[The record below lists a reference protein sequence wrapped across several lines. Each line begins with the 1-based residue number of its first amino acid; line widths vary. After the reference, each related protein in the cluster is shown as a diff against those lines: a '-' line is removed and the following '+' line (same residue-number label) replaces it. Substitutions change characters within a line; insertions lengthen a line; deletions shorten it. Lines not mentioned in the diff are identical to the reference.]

1 MAAID
6 SGPVSRPSR
15 ASHARSS
22 SLAISTPAGPRTSA
36 SGASSMP
43 SPIAGVGG
51 DERLSRDALVGVSAQ
66 RMEGASAQQVS
77 ETLAAEVPVA
87 MQYNARPHA
96 VMMATPSNLADFA
109 YGFALTERIVASV
122 AELTLADTLWTEHG
136 VALEMLIPQQRF
148 LLLQNRERN
157 LTGRTGCGLCGTAT
171 LAAAI
176 RPVRK
181 VDPTGPRADVA
192 ALRAG
197 MLRLAAQQP
206 LNDASGAVH
215 AAALLTTDGG
225 FTVREDVG
233 RHNAI
238 DKAVGAV
245 MRAGQVPH
253 TLLVTSRASYEV
265 VHKAAEVGCR
275 LVAAISAPTALAL
288 RLAQEAG
295 VTLVGWTRPPR
306 LTVYCGQLT

>member
-1 MAAID
+1 MSRIHSGSD
-6 SGPVSRPSR
+6 SPPSR
-15 ASHARSS
+15 AQQARRN
-22 SLAISTPAGPRTSA
+22 SLAISTPVVPGAQLPA
-36 SGASSMP
+36 S
-43 SPIAGVGG
+43 
-51 DERLSRDALVGVSAQ
+51 ERARATPGEDSRISREPLQAVSAH
-66 RMEGASAQQVS
+66 RLDGEATHDVN

-96 VMMATPSNLADFA
+96 VMMATPSNLDDFA
-109 YGFALTERIVASV
+109 YGFALTERIIASV
-122 AELTLADTLWTEHG
+122 SELTLADTLWTEHG

-148 LLLQNRERN
+148 LLLQSRERN

-171 LAAAI
+171 LEAAI

-181 VDPTGPRADVA
+181 VDPRGPRADVQ
-192 ALRAG
+192 ALREG
-197 MLRLAAQQP
+197 MRRLAALQP

-275 LVAAISAPTALAL
+275 MVAAISAPTALAL

-306 LTVYCGQLT
+306 LTVYCGELS

>member
-1 MAAID
+1 
-6 SGPVSRPSR
+6 
-15 ASHARSS
+15 
-22 SLAISTPAGPRTSA
+22 
-36 SGASSMP
+36 MP

-148 LLLQNRERN
+148 MLLQNRERN

>member
-1 MAAID
+1 MGAID

-15 ASHARSS
+15 AAHARSS
-22 SLAISTPAGPRTSA
+22 SLALSTPAVPDA
-36 SGASSMP
+36 KAP
-43 SPIAGVGG
+43 
-51 DERLSRDALVGVSAQ
+51 DRLSREPLVSASA
-66 RMEGASAQQVS
+66 RRLEGEAAHQVS

-96 VMMATPSNLADFA
+96 VMMATPADLADFA

-148 LLLQNRERN
+148 LLLQSRERN

-181 VDPTGPRADVA
+181 VDPDGPRADVA
-192 ALRAG
+192 ALRDG
-197 MLRLAAQQP
+197 MQRLAAQQP

-215 AAALLTTDGG
+215 AAALMTTDGA

-288 RLAQEAG
+288 QLAQEAG
-295 VTLVGWTRPPR
+295 ITLVGWARPPR
-306 LTVYCGQLT
+306 LTVYCGTLA

>member
-1 MAAID
+1 MGRIHSGPDSRQSRAQHARRNSLANPTPALPGAQLPAAQRARATPGQD
-6 SGPVSRPSR
+6 SGRSREPLQ
-15 ASHARSS
+15 AV
-22 SLAISTPAGPRTSA
+22 T
-36 SGASSMP
+36 
-43 SPIAGVGG
+43 
-51 DERLSRDALVGVSAQ
+51 AQ
-66 RMEGASAQQVS
+66 RIDGEATHEVS

-96 VMMATPSNLADFA
+96 VMMATPSNLDDFA
-109 YGFALTERIVASV
+109 FGFALTERIIASV
-122 AELTLADTLWTEHG
+122 SELTLADTLWTEHG

-148 LLLQNRERN
+148 LLLQTRERN

-171 LAAAI
+171 LEAAI
-176 RPVRK
+176 RPVRR
-181 VDPTGPRADVA
+181 VDPRGPRADVQ
-192 ALRAG
+192 ALRDG
-197 MLRLAAQQP
+197 MRRLAALQP
-206 LNDASGAVH
+206 FNDASGAVH
-215 AAALLTTDGG
+215 AAALLTIDGG

-253 TLLVTSRASYEV
+253 SLLVTSRASYEV

-306 LTVYCGQLT
+306 LTVYCGAL

>member
-1 MAAID
+1 LPASEHPHPAPGQD
-6 SGPVSRPSR
+6 S
-15 ASHARSS
+15 
-22 SLAISTPAGPRTSA
+22 
-36 SGASSMP
+36 
-43 SPIAGVGG
+43 
-51 DERLSRDALVGVSAQ
+51 RLSREPLQAVSAH
-66 RMEGASAQQVS
+66 RMDGAATHDVN

-96 VMMATPSNLADFA
+96 VMMATPSNLDDFA
-109 YGFALTERIVASV
+109 FGFALTERIVASV
-122 AELTLADTLWTEHG
+122 SELTLAATLWTEHG

-148 LLLQNRERN
+148 LLLQTRERN

-171 LAAAI
+171 LEAAI
-176 RPVRK
+176 RPVRR
-181 VDPTGPRADVA
+181 VDPNGPRADVQ
-192 ALRAG
+192 ALRDG
-197 MLRLAAQQP
+197 MRRLAALQP

-253 TLLVTSRASYEV
+253 SLLVTSRASYEV

-306 LTVYCGQLT
+306 LTVYCGDLS

>member
-1 MAAID
+1 
-6 SGPVSRPSR
+6 
-15 ASHARSS
+15 
-22 SLAISTPAGPRTSA
+22 LAISTPTLP
-36 SGASSMP
+36 GAP
-43 SPIAGVGG
+43 LPVR
-51 DERLSRDALVGVSAQ
+51 ERGRVTEPLQAVSAR
-66 RMEGASAQQVS
+66 RMDGAATHEVS

-96 VMMATPSNLADFA
+96 VMMATPSNLDDFA
-109 YGFALTERIVASV
+109 FGFALTERIIASV
-122 AELTLADTLWTEHG
+122 SELTLADTIWTEHG

-148 LLLQNRERN
+148 LLLQTRERN

-171 LAAAI
+171 LEAAI

-181 VDPTGPRADVA
+181 VDVNGPRVDVQ
-192 ALRAG
+192 ALRDG
-197 MLRLAAQQP
+197 MQRLAALQP

-253 TLLVTSRASYEV
+253 SLLVTSRASYEV

-306 LTVYCGQLT
+306 LTVYCGQLS

>member
-1 MAAID
+1 MGRTG
-6 SGPVSRPSR
+6 SGPDAYALR
-15 ASHARSS
+15 ALQARRD
-22 SLAISTPAGPRTSA
+22 SLASSTPAVPGTPLPASQHPRA
-36 SGASSMP
+36 AP
-43 SPIAGVGG
+43 SQGS
-51 DERLSRDALVGVSAQ
+51 RLSREPLQAVAAHRLDGEADHDVH
-66 RMEGASAQQVS
+66 

-96 VMMATPSNLADFA
+96 VMMATPSNLDDFA

-122 AELTLADTLWTEHG
+122 SELTLAATLWTEHG

-148 LLLQNRERN
+148 LLLQTRERN

-171 LAAAI
+171 LEAAI
-176 RPVRK
+176 RPVRH
-181 VDPTGPRADVA
+181 VNPSGPRADVQ
-192 ALRAG
+192 ALREG
-197 MLRLAAQQP
+197 MRRLAALQP

-253 TLLVTSRASYEV
+253 SLLVTSRASYEV

-295 VTLVGWTRPPR
+295 ITLVGWTRPPR
-306 LTVYCGQLT
+306 LTVYCGELS

>member
-1 MAAID
+1 
-6 SGPVSRPSR
+6 
-15 ASHARSS
+15 
-22 SLAISTPAGPRTSA
+22 LAISTPVAPGAQLPAAGQPRTGSEPLQA
-36 SGASSMP
+36 VCAHRVDGAETCD
-43 SPIAGVGG
+43 VN
-51 DERLSRDALVGVSAQ
+51 
-66 RMEGASAQQVS
+66 

-96 VMMATPSNLADFA
+96 VMMATPSNLDDFA
-109 YGFALTERIVASV
+109 FGFALTERIIASV
-122 AELTLADTLWTEHG
+122 SELTLAATLWTEHG

-148 LLLQNRERN
+148 LLLQTRERN

-171 LAAAI
+171 LEAAI
-176 RPVRK
+176 RPVRR
-181 VDPTGPRADVA
+181 VDPSGPRADVQ
-192 ALRAG
+192 ALREG
-197 MLRLAAQQP
+197 MRRLAAQQP

-253 TLLVTSRASYEV
+253 SLLVTSRASYEV

-295 VTLVGWTRPPR
+295 ITLVGWTRPPR
-306 LTVYCGQLT
+306 LTVYCGELA

>member
-1 MAAID
+1 MSRID
-6 SGPVSRPSR
+6 SGSDTRGSR
-15 ASHARSS
+15 AQHARRD
-22 SLAISTPAGPRTSA
+22 SLAISTPAVPGTPVPASERPRAT
-36 SGASSMP
+36 P
-43 SPIAGVGG
+43 SQ
-51 DERLSRDALVGVSAQ
+51 DRRLSREPLQPVSAH
-66 RMEGASAQQVS
+66 RLDGEATHDVS

-96 VMMATPSNLADFA
+96 VMMATPSNLDDFA
-109 YGFALTERIVASV
+109 FGFALTERIIASV
-122 AELTLADTLWTEHG
+122 SELTLVDTLWTEHG

-148 LLLQNRERN
+148 LLLQTRERN

-171 LAAAI
+171 LEAAI
-176 RPVRK
+176 RPVRR
-181 VDPTGPRADVA
+181 VDPLGPRADVQ
-192 ALRAG
+192 ALRDG
-197 MLRLAAQQP
+197 MRRLAALQP

-253 TLLVTSRASYEV
+253 SLLVTSRASYEV

-306 LTVYCGQLT
+306 LTVYCGQLS

>member
-1 MAAID
+1 M
-6 SGPVSRPSR
+6 GQTHYGLRR
-15 ASHARSS
+15 N
-22 SLAISTPAGPRTSA
+22 SLALSTPAPPEAPLPARKRAPATEPLQA
-36 SGASSMP
+36 
-43 SPIAGVGG
+43 
-51 DERLSRDALVGVSAQ
+51 VSAR
-66 RMEGASAQQVS
+66 RMEGPAAQVLS

-96 VMMATPSNLADFA
+96 VMMATPSNLEDFA

-122 AELTLADTLWTEHG
+122 SELTLADTLWTEHG

-148 LLLQNRERN
+148 LLLSARERN

-171 LAAAI
+171 LEAAI

-181 VDPTGPRADVA
+181 VDPSGPRADLA

-197 MLRLAAQQP
+197 MQRLASMQP
-206 LNDASGAVH
+206 LNDATGAVH
-215 AAALLTTDGG
+215 AAALLTGDGG

-295 VTLVGWTRPPR
+295 ITLVGWTRPPR
-306 LTVYCGQLT
+306 LTVYCGELS

>member
-1 MAAID
+1 
-6 SGPVSRPSR
+6 
-15 ASHARSS
+15 
-22 SLAISTPAGPRTSA
+22 LAMSTPADPGTPLPAALRPRAT
-36 SGASSMP
+36 P
-43 SPIAGVGG
+43 SQ
-51 DERLSRDALVGVSAQ
+51 DSRLSREPLQAVSAH
-66 RMEGASAQQVS
+66 RVDGEDTHDVS
-77 ETLAAEVPVA
+77 ESLAAEVPVA

-96 VMMATPSNLADFA
+96 VMMATPSNLDDFA
-109 YGFALTERIVASV
+109 FGFALTERIIASV
-122 AELTLADTLWTEHG
+122 SELTLADTLWTEHG

-148 LLLQNRERN
+148 LALQSRERN

-171 LAAAI
+171 LEAAI
-176 RPVRK
+176 RPVRR
-181 VDPTGPRADVA
+181 VDPNGPRADVQ
-192 ALRAG
+192 ALREG
-197 MLRLAAQQP
+197 MRRLAALQP

-245 MRAGQVPH
+245 MRAGQLPH
-253 TLLVTSRASYEV
+253 SLLVTSRASYEV

-306 LTVYCGQLT
+306 LTVYCGELS

>member
-1 MAAID
+1 MEGIR
-6 SGPVSRPSR
+6 SRPDSPRSR
-15 ASHARSS
+15 AQHARRH
-22 SLAISTPAGPRTSA
+22 SLAISTPASP
-36 SGASSMP
+36 GAP
-43 SPIAGVGG
+43 LPWR
-51 DERLSRDALVGVSAQ
+51 DEGRVAEPLQAVSAR
-66 RMEGASAQQVS
+66 RMDGAAPHEVS

-96 VMMATPSNLADFA
+96 VMMATPSNLDDFA
-109 YGFALTERIVASV
+109 FGFALTERIIASV
-122 AELTLADTLWTEHG
+122 SELTLADTIWTEHG

-148 LLLQNRERN
+148 LLLQTRERN

-171 LAAAI
+171 LEAAI

-181 VDPTGPRADVA
+181 VDANGPRVDVQ
-192 ALRAG
+192 ALREG
-197 MLRLAAQQP
+197 MQRLAALQP

-215 AAALLTTDGG
+215 AAALLSTDGG

-253 TLLVTSRASYEV
+253 SLLVTSRASYEV

-275 LVAAISAPTALAL
+275 MVAAISAPTELAL
-288 RLAQEAG
+288 QLAEAA
-295 VTLVGWTRPPR
+295 
-306 LTVYCGQLT
+306 

>member
-1 MAAID
+1 VQTAAD
-6 SGPVSRPSR
+6 QPLVRD
-15 ASHARSS
+15 AR
-22 SLAISTPAGPRTSA
+22 
-36 SGASSMP
+36 
-43 SPIAGVGG
+43 V
-51 DERLSRDALVGVSAQ
+51 RDALVPVTARRVEDSGSAQ
-66 RMEGASAQQVS
+66 VR

-96 VMMATPSNLADFA
+96 VMMATPSNLEDFA
-109 YGFALTERIVASV
+109 YGFALTERIVAAVS
-122 AELTLADTLWTEHG
+122 ELTLADTLWTEHG
-136 VALEMLIPQQRF
+136 VALQMLIPQQRF
-148 LLLQNRERN
+148 LLLQSRERN

-171 LAAAI
+171 LEAAI
-176 RPVRK
+176 RPVRQ
-181 VDPTGPRADVA
+181 VDPDGPCVDLAG
-192 ALRAG
+192 LRDG
-197 MLRLAAQQP
+197 MRRLAALQP

-215 AAALLTTDGG
+215 AAALLTTDGA

-253 TLLVTSRASYEV
+253 SLLVTSRASYEV

-306 LTVYCGQLT
+306 LTVYCGELS

>member
-1 MAAID
+1 MPDAQLPA
-6 SGPVSRPSR
+6 SSRP
-15 ASHARSS
+15 
-22 SLAISTPAGPRTSA
+22 AGADGRRHGREP
-36 SGASSMP
+36 
-43 SPIAGVGG
+43 
-51 DERLSRDALVGVSAQ
+51 LVSVSA
-66 RMEGASAQQVS
+66 RRLEDEAAHQVS

-96 VMMATPSNLADFA
+96 VMMATPADLADFA

-148 LLLQNRERN
+148 LLLQTRERN

-171 LAAAI
+171 LEAAI

-181 VDPTGPRADVA
+181 VDPNGPCADVA
-192 ALRAG
+192 ALRDG
-197 MLRLAAQQP
+197 MRRLAAQQP

-215 AAALLTTDGG
+215 AAALLTADGG

>member
-1 MAAID
+1 MGRIQ
-6 SGPVSRPSR
+6 SGP
-15 ASHARSS
+15 RSA
-22 SLAISTPAGPRTSA
+22 SLAISTPAEP
-36 SGASSMP
+36 
-43 SPIAGVGG
+43 
-51 DERLSRDALVGVSAQ
+51 D
-66 RMEGASAQQVS
+66 AQQLPARARAQPTEPLRRVLARRIDAADS
-77 ETLAAEVPVA
+77 CEVAETLAAEVPVA

-96 VMMATPSNLADFA
+96 VMMATPSNLDDFA

-122 AELTLADTLWTEHG
+122 SELTLADTLWTAHG

-148 LLLQNRERN
+148 LLLAARERN

-171 LAAAI
+171 LEAAI

-181 VDPTGPRADVA
+181 VDPHGARADVQ
-192 ALRAG
+192 ALREG
-197 MLRLAAQQP
+197 MQRLAALQP
-206 LNDASGAVH
+206 LNEATGAVH

-275 LVAAISAPTALAL
+275 MVAAISAPTALAL
-288 RLAQEAG
+288 QLAQDAG
-295 VTLVGWTRPPR
+295 VTLIGWTRPPR
-306 LTVYCGQLT
+306 LTVYCGQLS

>member
-1 MAAID
+1 MA
-6 SGPVSRPSR
+6 
-15 ASHARSS
+15 
-22 SLAISTPAGPRTSA
+22 LSTPAAPKANAPG
-36 SGASSMP
+36 SS
-43 SPIAGVGG
+43 SPLGG
-51 DERLSRDALVGVSAQ
+51 GERFSRDALVGVSAL
-66 RMEGASAQQVS
+66 RLDADSAQRVS

-96 VMMATPSNLADFA
+96 VMMATPSNLEDFA
-109 YGFALTERIVASV
+109 YGFALTERIITSV
-122 AELTLADTLWTEHG
+122 AELTLAATMWTEHG
-136 VALEMLIPQQRF
+136 VALEMLIPQQRL

-181 VDPTGPRADVA
+181 VDPDGPRADVA

-245 MRAGQVPH
+245 MRAGQLPH

-275 LVAAISAPTALAL
+275 LVAAISGPTALAL

-295 VTLVGWTRPPR
+295 MTLVGWTRPPR

>member
-1 MAAID
+1 MGAID

-15 ASHARSS
+15 AARARSS
-22 SLAISTPAGPRTSA
+22 SLALSTPAVPDARAPDSQA
-36 SGASSMP
+36 P
-43 SPIAGVGG
+43 
-51 DERLSRDALVGVSAQ
+51 DRLSREPLVSASA
-66 RMEGASAQQVS
+66 RRLEGEAAQQVS

-96 VMMATPSNLADFA
+96 VMMATPADLADFA

-148 LLLQNRERN
+148 LLLQTRERN

-171 LAAAI
+171 LEAAI

-181 VDPTGPRADVA
+181 VDPDGPRADVA
-192 ALRAG
+192 ALRDG
-197 MLRLAAQQP
+197 MRRLAAQQP

-215 AAALLTTDGG
+215 AAALMTTDGG

-245 MRAGQVPH
+245 MRGGQVPH

-306 LTVYCGQLT
+306 LTVYCGAL

>member
-1 MAAID
+1 VPGAQLPASEHPHPAPGQD
-6 SGPVSRPSR
+6 S
-15 ASHARSS
+15 
-22 SLAISTPAGPRTSA
+22 
-36 SGASSMP
+36 
-43 SPIAGVGG
+43 
-51 DERLSRDALVGVSAQ
+51 RLSREPLQAVSAH
-66 RMEGASAQQVS
+66 RVDGAATHDVN

-96 VMMATPSNLADFA
+96 VMMATPSNLDDFA
-109 YGFALTERIVASV
+109 FGFALTERIIASV
-122 AELTLADTLWTEHG
+122 SELTLAATLWTEHG

-148 LLLQNRERN
+148 LLLQTRERN

-171 LAAAI
+171 LEAAI
-176 RPVRK
+176 RPVRR
-181 VDPTGPRADVA
+181 VDPNGPRADVQ
-192 ALRAG
+192 ALRDG
-197 MLRLAAQQP
+197 MRRLAALQP

-253 TLLVTSRASYEV
+253 SLLVTSRASYEV

-306 LTVYCGQLT
+306 LTVYCGELS

>member
-1 MAAID
+1 M
-6 SGPVSRPSR
+6 
-15 ASHARSS
+15 
-22 SLAISTPAGPRTSA
+22 STPAVPGTPLPAAQRPRAT
-36 SGASSMP
+36 P
-43 SPIAGVGG
+43 SQ
-51 DERLSRDALVGVSAQ
+51 DSRLSREPLQAVSAH
-66 RMEGASAQQVS
+66 RVDGEDTHDVS
-77 ETLAAEVPVA
+77 ESLAAEVPVA

-96 VMMATPSNLADFA
+96 VMMATPSNLDDFA
-109 YGFALTERIVASV
+109 FGFALTERIIASV
-122 AELTLADTLWTEHG
+122 SELTLADTLWTEHG

-148 LLLQNRERN
+148 LALQSRERN

-171 LAAAI
+171 LEAAI
-176 RPVRK
+176 RPVRR
-181 VDPTGPRADVA
+181 VDPNGPRADVQ
-192 ALRAG
+192 ALREG
-197 MLRLAAQQP
+197 MRRLAALQP

-245 MRAGQVPH
+245 MRAGQLPH
-253 TLLVTSRASYEV
+253 SLLVTSRASYEV

-306 LTVYCGQLT
+306 LTVYCGELS

>member
-1 MAAID
+1 M
-6 SGPVSRPSR
+6 
-15 ASHARSS
+15 
-22 SLAISTPAGPRTSA
+22 AISTPAAPEAQLPAAEHPRPGS
-36 SGASSMP
+36 
-43 SPIAGVGG
+43 
-51 DERLSRDALVGVSAQ
+51 RLSREPLQAVSAH
-66 RMEGASAQQVS
+66 RLDGEASLDVN

-96 VMMATPSNLADFA
+96 VMMATPSNLDDFA
-109 YGFALTERIVASV
+109 FGFALTERIIASV
-122 AELTLADTLWTEHG
+122 SELTLAATLWTEHG

-148 LLLQNRERN
+148 LLLQTRERN

-171 LAAAI
+171 LEAAI
-176 RPVRK
+176 RPVRR
-181 VDPTGPRADVA
+181 VDPSGPRADVQ
-192 ALRAG
+192 ALREG
-197 MLRLAAQQP
+197 MRRLAALQP

-253 TLLVTSRASYEV
+253 SLLVTSRASYEV

-306 LTVYCGQLT
+306 LTVYCGEL

>member
-1 MAAID
+1 
-6 SGPVSRPSR
+6 
-15 ASHARSS
+15 
-22 SLAISTPAGPRTSA
+22 
-36 SGASSMP
+36 
-43 SPIAGVGG
+43 
-51 DERLSRDALVGVSAQ
+51 
-66 RMEGASAQQVS
+66 
-77 ETLAAEVPVA
+77 
-87 MQYNARPHA
+87 MQ
-96 VMMATPSNLADFA
+96 
-109 YGFALTERIVASV
+109 
-122 AELTLADTLWTEHG
+122 
-136 VALEMLIPQQRF
+136 
-148 LLLQNRERN
+148 
-157 LTGRTGCGLCGTAT
+157 
-171 LAAAI
+171 
-176 RPVRK
+176 
-181 VDPTGPRADVA
+181 
-192 ALRAG
+192 
-197 MLRLAAQQP
+197 RLAALQP

-245 MRAGQVPH
+245 MRAGLEPH

-306 LTVYCGQLT
+306 LTVYCGELS

>member
-1 MAAID
+1 
-6 SGPVSRPSR
+6 
-15 ASHARSS
+15 
-22 SLAISTPAGPRTSA
+22 
-36 SGASSMP
+36 MP

>member
-1 MAAID
+1 MDGAATHD
-6 SGPVSRPSR
+6 VN
-15 ASHARSS
+15 
-22 SLAISTPAGPRTSA
+22 
-36 SGASSMP
+36 
-43 SPIAGVGG
+43 
-51 DERLSRDALVGVSAQ
+51 
-66 RMEGASAQQVS
+66 

-96 VMMATPSNLADFA
+96 VMMATPSNLDDFA
-109 YGFALTERIVASV
+109 FGFALTERIIASV
-122 AELTLADTLWTEHG
+122 SELTLAATLWTEHG

-148 LLLQNRERN
+148 LLLQTRERN

-171 LAAAI
+171 LEAAI
-176 RPVRK
+176 RPVRR
-181 VDPTGPRADVA
+181 VDPNGPRADVQ
-192 ALRAG
+192 ALRDG
-197 MLRLAAQQP
+197 MRRLAALQP
-206 LNDASGAVH
+206 L
-215 AAALLTTDGG
+215 TDGG

-253 TLLVTSRASYEV
+253 SLLVTSRASYEV

-306 LTVYCGQLT
+306 LTVYCGDLS